1 VIFEN
6 LLAGALMI
14 AGTVMIHTFGLIFL
28 TRWMGLIVH
37 WFRLHRHSFAKS
49 VAIVT
54 TVLGLF
60 FFHSVEVWAWA
71 VAYSLMG
78 VVSDFESALYF
89 STITFTTLGY
99 GNITPVPSWR
109 LFTALEAVNGILLIG
124 WSTAYL
130 VAASTRHGPFRLG
143 EHF

>member
-1 VIFEN
+1 MLVAN
-6 LLAGALMI
+6 LFAGTLMI
-14 AGTVMIHTFGLIFL
+14 SGTVMIHTFGLMFL
-28 TRWMGLIVH
+28 ARWMEWIVH

-60 FFHSVEVWAWA
+60 FVHTLEVWAWA
-71 VAYSLMG
+71 AAYVLIG
-78 VVSDFESALYF
+78 VVSDLESALYF
-89 STITFTTLGY
+89 STITFSTLGY
-99 GNITPVPSWR
+99 GNVVPLAEWR
-109 LFTALEAVNGILLIG
+109 IFTALEAVNGFLLIG